1 MPIYI
6 AVLPDGTEYSEEWTK
21 DHRPISDRSRSQCED
36 AVRRFKLTTS
46 RKNPQRIEVK
56 LFKMEVKDGEVK
68 RVPQGSFDVLP
79 YLEPM
84 TYTEF
89 DDELNE
95 ELEKIP
101 AEFHDFVRS
110 FSNEH
115 SSESTYESQYNL
127 AQQIVDGLI
136 PCIKALIKKHI
147 LTKRK

>member
-1 MPIYI
+1 
-6 AVLPDGTEYSEEWTK
+6 
-21 DHRPISDRSRSQCED
+21 
-36 AVRRFKLTTS
+36 
-46 RKNPQRIEVK
+46 
-56 LFKMEVKDGEVK
+56 MEVKDGEVK

-84 TYTEF
+84 TFAEF
-89 DDELNE
+89 DEELNK

>member
-21 DHRPISDRSRSQCED
+21 HGYPLSDRSRSQCED

-101 AEFHDFVRS
+101 LEFHIFVRN
-110 FSNEH
+110 FTNEH
-115 SSESTYESQYNL
+115 APESNYDSQFNFAKQIISEL
-127 AQQIVDGLI
+127 K
-136 PCIKALIKKHI
+136 PCIADYIAGLKK
-147 LTKRK
+147 K